1 MRQRGHWLDA
11 KRKTKTKKRQIK
23 KIRTVVKEKLNN
35 IEIAKETKLYPRIK
49 MCPLYLILTNP

>member
-1 MRQRGHWLDA
+1 MV
-11 KRKTKTKKRQIK
+11 KCKKKNKNKKRQIK